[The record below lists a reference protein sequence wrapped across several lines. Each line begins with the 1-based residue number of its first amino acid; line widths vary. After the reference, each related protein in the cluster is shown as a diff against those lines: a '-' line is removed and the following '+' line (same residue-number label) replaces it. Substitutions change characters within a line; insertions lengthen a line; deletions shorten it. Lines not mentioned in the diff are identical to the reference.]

1 MVFNLNTK
9 FVEITIMKTMSLMKT
24 IKLLTLTF
32 YLFAIS
38 AIQAQGANENSMV
51 TVNELGITVDKI
63 QMLGT
68 LNWTKTFSIFKDN
81 NPGDSIQVFIKIKNL
96 EFKRDD
102 LSNITFNDLTLSV
115 KGVSKNRDE
124 LKKEINEK
132 IITLIKHFKE

>member
-51 TVNELGITVDKI
+51 
-63 QMLGT
+63 
-68 LNWTKTFSIFKDN
+68 
-81 NPGDSIQVFIKIKNL
+81 
-96 EFKRDD
+96 
-102 LSNITFNDLTLSV
+102 SV

-124 LKKEINEK
+124 LKKEINQK
-132 IITLIKHFKE
+132 ILTLIKHFKE